1 MIPPLVITIFEIL
14 LFASMVLCILRMAIG
29 PSAADR
35 MVAIDLLGLLVAVL
49 MISHAIRSG
58 DEAMLDV
65 VLIFSVVA
73 FFGTVALARHLQRES
88 DDPTDTK

>member
-1 MIPPLVITIFEIL
+1 MIPNYILTIFEIL
-14 LFASMVLCILRMAIG
+14 LFASMALCIWRMAIG

-49 MISHAIRSG
+49 MISHAIRSR
-58 DEAMLDV
+58 DESVLDV
-65 VLIFSVVA
+65 VLIFAVVA

-88 DDPTDTK
+88 DEPTDTQ